1 MGVDTKGLV
10 ATKNKDL
17 NEISTIL
24 LDAIHKIPTNKD
36 GIFGNNMQSSIDYI
50 PRSSCFIIPFKDGK
64 DERILWTFLNC
75 DSDFA
80 EVCDSGILLSFGCWG
95 NSVELMKGFLRALSP
110 LGDTYILENDCS
122 GDWEKIEFDTESHFE
137 IRDTGRKV
145 RVFDDP

>member
-24 LDAIHKIPTNKD
+24 LEVIRKISTDKGEIFKYYKD
-36 GIFGNNMQSSIDYI
+36 SIDYA
-50 PRSSCFIIPFKDGK
+50 PRSSYFIIPFKDGK

-75 DSDFA
+75 ESDFA
-80 EVCDSGILLSFGCWG
+80 EVCDSGILLSFGCRG

-122 GDWEKIEFDTESHFE
+122 GDWEKIEFD
-137 IRDTGRKV
+137 DKN
-145 RVFDDP
+145 

>member
-24 LDAIHKIPTNKD
+24 LEVIRKIPADGGGVYKNYKD
-36 GIFGNNMQSSIDYI
+36 GIEYI
-50 PRSSCFIIPFKDGK
+50 PRSQCFIIPFKDGE
-64 DERILWTFLNC
+64 DDRMLWTFLNC

-95 NSVELMKGFLRALSP
+95 NSVDLMKGFLRALSP

-122 GDWEKIEFDTESHFE
+122 GDWERIEFD
-137 IRDTGRKV
+137 DKN
-145 RVFDDP
+145 